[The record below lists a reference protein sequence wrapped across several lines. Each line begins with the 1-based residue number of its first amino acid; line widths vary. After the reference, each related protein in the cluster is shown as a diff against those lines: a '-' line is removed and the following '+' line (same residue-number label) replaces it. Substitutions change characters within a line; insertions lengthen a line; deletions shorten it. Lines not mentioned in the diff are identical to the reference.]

1 MKATFIDV
9 YDKKQFKNI
18 QLNLEE
24 KADYF
29 NSVYAEIIKT
39 YAGDLDNLMN
49 WIYASIIQPDV
60 PAELDLLEK
69 AFLELSNCVYFTYEN
84 LERVG
89 IFDTLSKAS
98 YKEVYNDA
106 YINNIEKDGEK
117 RNKKTVAELTAI
129 AESESQYESVLND
142 IYSAAYTVI
151 KNKITAAQ
159 TMISTLSK
167 IISRRMQEQGS
178 SINSTRQ
185 RLVEEY

>member
-1 MKATFIDV
+1 MKSTFIDIFN
-9 YDKKQFKNI
+9 KKEFKNI
-18 QLNLEE
+18 QNNLEE

-29 NSVYAEIIKT
+29 NSVYLDIITK

-49 WIYASIIQPDV
+49 WIYASIIQPDI
-60 PAELDLLEK
+60 PADAELLEK

-106 YINNIEKDGEK
+106 YINNIDKDAEK

-129 AESESQYESVLND
+129 AESESQYESILND
-142 IYSAAYTVI
+142 IYSAAYSVI

-159 TMISTLSK
+159 TMIATLSK
-167 IISRRMQEQGS
+167 IMSRRMQEQS
-178 SINSTRQ
+178 TSINSTRQ